1 MADPDVYGDSN
12 SSPEPNPL
20 ELMERDLC
28 FFFLFMKREDV
39 EMGVLTRSEAIFGC
53 DEVTQ
58 DGGENA
64 ADVTARR
71 VRMND
76 EMVESLEEAIMVI
89 SVCSYWILFCVPSSF
104 RSLQHHICTRWI
116 QSEHHVVTLG
126 VRGISMNGG
135 NVETKLAQ
143 NK

>member
-89 SVCSYWILFCVPSSF
+89 SVCS
-104 RSLQHHICTRWI
+104 
-116 QSEHHVVTLG
+116 
-126 VRGISMNGG
+126 
-135 NVETKLAQ
+135 
-143 NK
+143 